1 MADENFFYKKIFVV
15 FDEDEQKAK
24 EIFGKIK
31 ESIKECLKI
40 FEIFEIILDYYNTFY
55 CNTKKE
61 LINIKN
67 SLNNLKQ
74 WNVNE
79 IMKLDE
85 NNFINYKG
93 FNLEEVKEQSKNI
106 KYKNSL
112 FFMGIYKKKYE
123 TENLEKSEDDIFKE
137 SLNEYKDSLTRII
150 QQKQT
155 KKPFFNIKYVN

>member
-1 MADENFFYKKIFVV
+1 VV

-40 FEIFEIILDYYNTFY
+40 FEIFEIILAYYNTFY

-93 FNLEEVKEQSKNI
+93 FNLQEVKEQSKNI

-112 FFMGIYKKKYE
+112 FFMGIYKKKNE
-123 TENLEKSEDDIFKE
+123 TENLEKFEDDIFKE

>member
-93 FNLEEVKEQSKNI
+93 FNLQEVKEQSKNI

-112 FFMGIYKKKYE
+112 FFMGIYKKKNE
-123 TENLEKSEDDIFKE
+123 TENLEKFEDDIFKE
-137 SLNEYKDSLTRII
+137 LLNEYKDSLTRII

>member
-93 FNLEEVKEQSKNI
+93 FNLQEVKEQSKNI

-112 FFMGIYKKKYE
+112 FFMGIYKKKNE
-123 TENLEKSEDDIFKE
+123 TENLEKFEDDIFKE

>member
-1 MADENFFYKKIFVV
+1 MADENSFYKKIFVV

-93 FNLEEVKEQSKNI
+93 FNLQEVKEQSKNI

-112 FFMGIYKKKYE
+112 FFMGIYKKKNE
-123 TENLEKSEDDIFKE
+123 TENLEKFEDDIFKE